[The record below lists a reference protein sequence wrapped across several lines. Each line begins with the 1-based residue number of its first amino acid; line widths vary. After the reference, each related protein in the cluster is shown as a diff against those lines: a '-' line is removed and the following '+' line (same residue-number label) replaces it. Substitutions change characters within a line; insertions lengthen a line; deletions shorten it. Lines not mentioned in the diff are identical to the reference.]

1 MGRKQFDEAIEKLK
15 NDVVAMIENVEEIF
29 KKSVEALLIQDAE
42 AAKKI
47 IAMDDVIDRQM
58 DDIEEASVELI
69 ALQQPMATDLRIIF
83 SIAKIITDLE
93 RIGDFSVN
101 IAKETIKIGNEPL
114 IKPLVDIPKMQKII
128 SGMLKNAKRS
138 FVEGNVSLAYEVG
151 NEDELIDCFYKGIY
165 SEILIMIH
173 ENDRYINQGTKL
185 LFIGRYLERIAD
197 HITNICERIIYIYSG
212 EKANIN

>member
-1 MGRKQFDEAIEKLK
+1 MSREQFDQTIEKLEG
-15 NDVVAMIENVEEIF
+15 DVVAMMENVEKIF
-29 KKSVEALLIQDAE
+29 AKSVEALLVQDLE
-42 AAKKI
+42 SAKKLLL
-47 IAMDDVIDRQM
+47 MDDDIDRQM
-58 DDIEEASVELI
+58 EAIEEAAVELI

-83 SIAKIITDLE
+83 SISKIITDLE

-101 IAKETIKIGNEPL
+101 IAKETIKIGKEPL

-138 FVEGNVSLAYEVG
+138 FIDGNISLAFEVG
-151 NEDELIDCFYKGIY
+151 QEDELIDNYYKAIY
-165 SEILIMIH
+165 SEILIMIN
-173 ENDRYINQGTKL
+173 ENKTYINQGTKL

-212 EKANIN
+212 KNTSIN

>member
-15 NDVVAMIENVEEIF
+15 NDVVSMMENVEAIF
-29 KKSVEALLIQDAE
+29 VKSVEALLIQDVE
-42 AAKKI
+42 AAKKV
-47 IAMDDVIDRQM
+47 IAMDDEIDRQM
-58 DDIEEASVELI
+58 DAIEEASVELI
-69 ALQQPMATDLRIIF
+69 ALQQPIATDLRIIF
-83 SIAKIITDLE
+83 SISKIITDLE
-93 RIGDFSVN
+93 RVGDFSVN

-114 IKPLVDIPKMQKII
+114 IKPLIDIPKMQKII
-128 SGMLKNAKRS
+128 SRMLKNAKRS
-138 FVEGNVSLAYEVG
+138 FVDGNISLAYEVG
-151 NEDELIDCFYKGIY
+151 AEDELIDNLYKGIY

-173 ENDRYINQGTKL
+173 EDKRYINQGTKL

>member
-1 MGRKQFDEAIEKLK
+1 MGRKQFDDSIERLK
-15 NDVVAMIENVEEIF
+15 NDVISMMENVEKIF
-29 KKSVEALLIQDAE
+29 VKSVEALLIQDIEVARE
-42 AAKKI
+42 V
-47 IAMDDVIDRQM
+47 IAMDDEIDRQR
-58 DDIEEASVELI
+58 DAIEETSVELI

-83 SIAKIITDLE
+83 SISKIITDLE

-114 IKPLVDIPKMQKII
+114 IKPLIDIPKMQTII

-138 FVEGNVSLAYEVG
+138 FIDGNVYLAYEVG
-151 NEDELIDCFYKGIY
+151 AEDELIDNFYKGIY

-212 EKANIN
+212 EKADIN

>member
-1 MGRKQFDEAIEKLK
+1 LSREQFDQTIEKLEG
-15 NDVVAMIENVEEIF
+15 DVVAMMENVEKIF
-29 KKSVEALLIQDAE
+29 AKSVEALLVQDLE
-42 AAKKI
+42 SAKKLLL
-47 IAMDDVIDRQM
+47 MDDDIDRQM
-58 DDIEEASVELI
+58 EAIEEAAVELI

-83 SIAKIITDLE
+83 SISKIITDLE

-101 IAKETIKIGNEPL
+101 IAKETIKIGKEPL

-138 FVEGNVSLAYEVG
+138 FIDGNISLAFEVG
-151 NEDELIDCFYKGIY
+151 QEDELIDNYYKAIY
-165 SEILIMIH
+165 SEILIMIN
-173 ENDRYINQGTKL
+173 ENKTYINQGTKL

-212 EKANIN
+212 KNTSIN